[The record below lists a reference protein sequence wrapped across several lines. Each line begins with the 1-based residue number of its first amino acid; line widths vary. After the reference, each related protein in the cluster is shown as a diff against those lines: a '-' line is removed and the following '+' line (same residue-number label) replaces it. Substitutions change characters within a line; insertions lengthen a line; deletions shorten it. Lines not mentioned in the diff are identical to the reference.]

1 MVPRVKKERASRS
14 VPSAA
19 TQPSRRASRPI
30 SLAPLRGFAC
40 AARHLSFTAAAA
52 EMNLTQ
58 SSISRQVAELER
70 QLGKP
75 LFERRTRALVLTD
88 HGERLSRTVQQAL
101 LTIDRAVDDIRGI
114 GGQQRVSL
122 STYASFASLWLVPR
136 LSEFQ
141 RRHPGI
147 DIRIDASDRM
157 VDLEADGIDVVVRWL
172 RPGATVPT
180 DAPVLLEEE
189 IAPAMSPRLRDDLQM
204 RGIALRE
211 PADLARVPLLAMD
224 ESVPSSAY
232 GSWADWCQFAGIAPF
247 EGATSLYFT
256 FIDQCVQ
263 AAVRGQGVAL
273 VRTPF
278 LDDLV
283 ASQDLVLPFPHLRM
297 RTGYR
302 YFLLTHRQRRTL
314 PHVAAFAAWVVEEFR
329 RGPQR
334 RT

>member
-1 MVPRVKKERASRS
+1 MFTSMSARPPRSPRRPQRPVQL
-14 VPSAA
+14 AA
-19 TQPSRRASRPI
+19 
-30 SLAPLRGFAC
+30 LRGFEAS
-40 AARHLSFTAAAA
+40 ARHLSFTRAA
-52 EMNLTQ
+52 EELALTQ
-58 SSISRQVAELER
+58 SSISRQIAAFER
-70 QLGKP
+70 QVGKR
-75 LFERRTRALVLTD
+75 LFVRRTRALELTAD
-88 HGERLSRTVQQAL
+88 GERLLRVVQPALIGIDRTV
-101 LTIDRAVDDIRGI
+101 DEIRGVVVAP
-114 GGQQRVSL
+114 RVTV

-141 RRHPGI
+141 REHPGI

-172 RPGATVPT
+172 RPGASIPT

-189 IAPAMSPRLRDDLQM
+189 MAPALSPRLLTQARE
-204 RGIALRE
+204 RGIELRE
-211 PADLARVPLLAMD
+211 PADLAKLPLLAMD
-224 ESVPSSAY
+224 ETVPSAPYS
-232 GSWADWCQFAGIAPF
+232 SWARWCEFAGIAPF
-247 EGATSLYFT
+247 EQRSTGIYFT

-283 ASQDLVLPFPHLRM
+283 ASNDLVMPFPKLRM

-302 YFLLTHRQRRTL
+302 YFLLANRHRTGQA
-314 PHVAAFAAWVVEEFR
+314 HVTAFSEWVRAEFR

>member
-1 MVPRVKKERASRS
+1 MKTPPTAGRS
-14 VPSAA
+14 GKRPA
-19 TQPSRRASRPI
+19 RPI
-30 SLAPLRGFAC
+30 SLASLRGFEA
-40 AARHLSFTAAAA
+40 AARHLSFTLAAT
-52 EMNLTQ
+52 ELSLTQ

-70 QLGKP
+70 QVGRP
-75 LFERRTRALVLTD
+75 LFERRTRALLLTD
-88 HGERLSRTVQQAL
+88 QGERLFRTVQQAL
-101 LTIDRAVDDIRGI
+101 GTIDRTVAELRGV
-114 GGQQRVSL
+114 GAAQRVAL

-141 RRHPGI
+141 RTHPGI

-172 RPGATVPT
+172 RPGAQVPS
-180 DAPVLLEEE
+180 DAPLLLDEEM
-189 IAPAMSPRLRDDLQM
+189 APAMSPRLLADTRA
-204 RGIALRE
+204 RNIVLRE
-211 PADLARVPLLAMD
+211 PADLAKVPLLAMD
-224 ESVPSSAY
+224 ESVPSAPWS
-232 GSWADWCQFAGIAPF
+232 SWAKWCEFAGIAPF

-283 ASQDLVLPFPHLRM
+283 ASNDLVLPFPALRM

-302 YFLLTHRQRRTL
+302 YFLLTNRQRSTQ
-314 PHVAAFAAWVVEEFR
+314 PHVAAFAKWIADEFA
-329 RGPQR
+329 RGPHR